1 MSWGAVIGGGIAL
14 AGNMMSDDKNGGA
27 GTQTQSKE
35 PWAPAQPW
43 LMQNLMQGQ
52 LLQNQYTAQP
62 FSPRQQ
68 AAYDNSYA
76 QSDYMR
82 DLVPSLLGQ
91 MQDQPVGFD
100 PANPLARPKAWDWN
114 ALAGTGNGLGQ
125 RSLREIAD
133 AAPAKNEPSLSDFMQ
148 QNDVLSGMN
157 MTGQTASGGLLGS
170 GGYGAFRYGM
180 DVQPGTK
187 EYRDMQEYFLMGGV
201 DPNGKYGGLGGGQ
214 GRAASVYQQA
224 NPFYSHPIFGSAMHG
239 GAPGEAEGPS
249 SGAPGGAASSGPGG
263 TF

>member
-1 MSWGAVIGGGIAL
+1 MKS
-14 AGNMMSDDKNGGA
+14 DKNGGA
-27 GTQTQSKE
+27 GSQSQSKE

-91 MQDQPVGFD
+91 MQEQPVGFD
-100 PANPLARPKAWDWN
+100 PANPLARSKAWDWN

-125 RSLREIAD
+125 RSLRDVAD
-133 AAPAKNEPSLSDFMQ
+133 SAPVKKEQSLGDFIQ
-148 QNDVLSGMN
+148 QNGIVSGMN
-157 MTGQTASGGLLGS
+157 MTGTSDTGLMGNGGF
-170 GGYGAFRYGM
+170 GAFRYGM
-180 DVQPGTK
+180 PAPKAGTQA
-187 EYRDMQEYFLMGGV
+187 YRDMTEYFNYGGS
-201 DPNGKYGGLGGGQ
+201 DPNNYY
-214 GRAASVYQQA
+214 GRAASNPYVDPNA
-224 NPFYSHPIFGSAMHG
+224 NPNAWMWTSGLAG